1 MRSPLRCMR
10 PTLFREREQAGV
22 QMVGVP
28 ERTPTKAH
36 HEDPPIA
43 GLPDRMAALCVSLRT
58 MARDAPRYVKLI
70 RFTSARKRGSSWRFF
85 HVGSTLRNTI
95 IGSRA
100 SNARSSHAM
109 ASDRS
114 SRPLHAIA
122 MWYGDT

>member
-1 MRSPLRCMR
+1 MLVDDVLPVYDVSDAVATVVDAVPQGLMGACDTVLTQGVIQRGGTCLHRQCPRR
-10 PTLFREREQAGV
+10 RE
-22 QMVGVP
+22 
-28 ERTPTKAH
+28 TF
-36 HEDPPIA
+36 
-43 GLPDRMAALCVSLRT
+43 
-58 MARDAPRYVKLI
+58 PRYLKLI

-114 SRPLHAIA
+114 FRPLHAIA
-122 MWYGDT
+122 TWYGDT